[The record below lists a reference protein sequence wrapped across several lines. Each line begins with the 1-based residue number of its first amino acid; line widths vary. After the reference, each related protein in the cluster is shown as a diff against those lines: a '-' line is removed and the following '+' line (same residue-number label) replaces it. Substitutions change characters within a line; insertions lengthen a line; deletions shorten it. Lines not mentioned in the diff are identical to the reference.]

1 MKLTLD
7 KSHFITGG
15 ESLRIA
21 FIIHQLQTWN
31 SVQSIYNAA
40 VSDSECEV
48 IVLYVPNIDKQK
60 RYVCLN
66 EDEEQKEIGFFN
78 KRNIEAIFA
87 FDKIADRWYNL
98 KNWKPDYVLYTRPYN
113 SEYPELY
120 TSNQVCKYSKVC
132 YIPYGYPMLDTAIR
146 HSYNATFLLTTY
158 RVFSPNMLRKQVC
171 EKMYHPFIQ
180 IHQELFQCLGYPR
193 LDLLDICTFNNKSN
207 REKYRITW
215 FPRWTSEKDNL
226 DRKIG
231 NFKKYYKDFLKFA
244 YDNKEYLITIRP
256 HPKMFNHY
264 IESNIL
270 TNEEVSEFKIEC
282 NKNNIVIDQSE
293 DYIDTIKQTD
303 ILVSDYT
310 SLLIEVI
317 ALNKPII
324 YCDTEE
330 GLNEEGKLI
339 YNSSY
344 HATEF
349 CEIKKL
355 IGDIS
360 KNDYLYDKRIMA
372 LNKIMPQ
379 NIGHIGKDIISYLKK
394 DLLKNDKKNYYEIW
408 KNDNSVIL
416 IGSYNLRKQMELTS
430 VVYKGLLDRYM
441 YSSIASMFSEQ
452 GKKIDVGTKNQYWK
466 DWIEKDIE
474 KKLKNKITR
483 KLDCYILIDFLEERF
498 DLIEKN
504 NVIITKSNILEQ
516 ESMIPEEFV
525 IKNGSSKYMKVWK
538 EAIQKMTKMLVSYC
552 NLSKVILIKN
562 FFAETKMDNG
572 KLIEC
577 ENIEEVHKKNK
588 ILNEM
593 YNYFEKQCQNIKKI
607 EISKELIYTDSNQ
620 YFYLNNK
627 CFNYVAELL
636 DNIMQ

>member
-1 MKLTLD
+1 
-7 KSHFITGG
+7 
-15 ESLRIA
+15 
-21 FIIHQLQTWN
+21 
-31 SVQSIYNAA
+31 
-40 VSDSECEV
+40 
-48 IVLYVPNIDKQK
+48 
-60 RYVCLN
+60 
-66 EDEEQKEIGFFN
+66 
-78 KRNIEAIFA
+78 
-87 FDKIADRWYNL
+87 
-98 KNWKPDYVLYTRPYN
+98 
-113 SEYPELY
+113 
-120 TSNQVCKYSKVC
+120 
-132 YIPYGYPMLDTAIR
+132 
-146 HSYNATFLLTTY
+146 
-158 RVFSPNMLRKQVC
+158 
-171 EKMYHPFIQ
+171 
-180 IHQELFQCLGYPR
+180 
-193 LDLLDICTFNNKSN
+193 
-207 REKYRITW
+207 
-215 FPRWTSEKDNL
+215 
-226 DRKIG
+226 
-231 NFKKYYKDFLKFA
+231 
-244 YDNKEYLITIRP
+244 
-256 HPKMFNHY
+256 
-264 IESNIL
+264 
-270 TNEEVSEFKIEC
+270 
-282 NKNNIVIDQSE
+282 
-293 DYIDTIKQTD
+293 
-303 ILVSDYT
+303 
-310 SLLIEVI
+310 
-317 ALNKPII
+317 
-324 YCDTEE
+324 
-330 GLNEEGKLI
+330 
-339 YNSSY
+339 
-344 HATEF
+344 
-349 CEIKKL
+349 
-355 IGDIS
+355 
-360 KNDYLYDKRIMA
+360 
-372 LNKIMPQ
+372 
-379 NIGHIGKDIISYLKK
+379 
-394 DLLKNDKKNYYEIW
+394 
-408 KNDNSVIL
+408 
-416 IGSYNLRKQMELTS
+416 MELTS

-593 YNYFEKQCQNIKKI
+593 YNYFEKQCPNIKKI